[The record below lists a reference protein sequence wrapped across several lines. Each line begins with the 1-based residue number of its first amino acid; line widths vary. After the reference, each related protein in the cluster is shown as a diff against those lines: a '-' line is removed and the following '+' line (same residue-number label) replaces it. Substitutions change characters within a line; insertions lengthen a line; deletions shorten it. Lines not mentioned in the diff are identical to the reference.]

1 MCIRQMIHVC
11 NELRRSTQKI
21 TQLRS
26 NKPMSDHLEGI
37 SKIPTSLPSRL
48 ILEYLIQGN
57 SDFDWSPAEEGSER
71 NEKERIPIANN
82 TIIRIYSLTLAECS

>member
-1 MCIRQMIHVC
+1 
-11 NELRRSTQKI
+11 
-21 TQLRS
+21 
-26 NKPMSDHLEGI
+26 MSDHLEGI

-71 NEKERIPIANN
+71 NEKERIPKQLFEFIPLL
-82 TIIRIYSLTLAECS
+82 SLNARKTASASINPMSNCK